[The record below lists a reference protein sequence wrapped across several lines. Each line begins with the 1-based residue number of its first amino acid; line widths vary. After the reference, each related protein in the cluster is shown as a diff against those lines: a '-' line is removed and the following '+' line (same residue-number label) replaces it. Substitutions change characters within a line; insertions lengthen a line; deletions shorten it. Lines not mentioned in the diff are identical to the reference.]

1 MRTICSLLLVAASA
15 GTAAA
20 QPAPEGAT
28 ATSSQPATQWTAG
41 VEPRFGVMLP
51 TSKLRAMVVGGL
63 EVDVALPPANHQLV
77 LGIDLALT
85 RPSYDATAMDPRLP
99 GGSTSYTIHQTEV
112 VAGLT
117 AQYRFTPAGS
127 PLVPFVGAGPILHML
142 KTNETDI
149 AAPGEN
155 TATQTKLGL
164 ELVGGL
170 DIQAGPGLVCGELR
184 FLYSGLDTPL
194 AGATNAGYIALAA
207 GYRLVF

>member
-1 MRTICSLLLVAASA
+1 MRTICSVLFVAASVS
-15 GTAAA
+15 TAAA
-20 QPAPEGAT
+20 QPAPEGA
-28 ATSSQPATQWTAG
+28 PAPGEAAAAWTAG

-51 TSKLRAMVVGGL
+51 TSKLHAMVVGGL
-63 EVDVALPPANHQLV
+63 EIDVALPPANHQLV
-77 LGIDLALT
+77 LGLDLALT
-85 RPSYDATAMDPRLP
+85 RPSYDATVMDPRLP
-99 GGSTSYTIHQTEV
+99 GGSTTYTIHQTEL

-117 AQYRFTPAGS
+117 AQYRFAPAGS
-127 PLVPFVGAGPILHML
+127 ALVPFVGAGPMLHML
-142 KTNETDI
+142 KTNETDM

-170 DIQAGPGLVCGELR
+170 DIQAGPGLVCGEVR